1 MTFLIVV
8 IGQERSKTAPFCCR
22 SSDYA
27 RRQARLEE
35 HEFYDQH
42 GGLGQRVLYR
52 IISGAL

>member
-27 RRQARLEE
+27 RQQARLEE
-35 HEFYDQH
+35 QEFHDRN
-42 GGLGQRVLYR
+42 GGFGQRVLYR